1 VQNLGTS
8 EVDAQ
13 TAQWVGAFANPATLP
28 PSQGIQVAS
37 APIGT
42 VGDTGY
48 FDGSGAYIEPAQL
61 IWADGTTSTL
71 TQGSNGEPVLS
82 ETEVRE
88 TAQPML
94 PEDFRRQE
102 IEYRN
107 STGIQPPQ
115 RSLMEL
121 VEMPHSP
128 VDSYS
133 AREYRDA
140 AAQYRANMGADFRRD
155 SIYNGLWTRAAA
167 LDAAAGGGWGQEV
180 INDITGFATE
190 EGLHAQTGVAI
201 GGALGR
207 GIGSRLGNSVDTVL
221 DAGGKKP
228 DGDVPSIGSG
238 DVSTNRVNTDL
249 TLGDGIVASR
259 VNVRT
264 GDANEKGSGLEYAWK
279 KHGGA
284 WTDNKSAFTISKEE
298 LKIALQAP
306 LVVNT
311 PAYRSVT
318 SGNYIRTVD
327 MGRTIGIDAKS
338 GGQPTNFMTVI
349 TDSKGNLVN
358 AFPGKTF

>member
-1 VQNLGTS
+1 M
-8 EVDAQ
+8 DAR
-13 TAQWVGAFANPATLP
+13 TEQWVEAFANPATLP
-28 PSQGIQVAS
+28 SSECIVLAS

-42 VGDTGY
+42 VGDAGY
-48 FDGSGAYIEPAQL
+48 FDDSGAYIVPAQL
-61 IWADGTTSTL
+61 IWPDGTTNTL
-71 TQGSNGEPVLS
+71 ASSSDGEPMLQ

-107 STGIQPPQ
+107 STEVQPPQ

-121 VEMPHSP
+121 VEMSHSP

-133 AREYRDA
+133 AQEYREA
-140 AAQYRANMGADFRRD
+140 AAQYRASMGADFRRD

-221 DAGGKKP
+221 GTGGKNP
-228 DGDVPSIGSG
+228 DGDVPPIGSGLG
-238 DVSTNRVNTDL
+238 DVSTNGAAGGVIQALDGALPNAGKAVIDPNKLMSYALNPLHPVGGNKARVFESVLGYNQSNADQLIGKIQQGAL
-249 TLGDGIVASR
+249 TNPAVLGKADQFGQRFTVDMSITGPNGNSAV
-259 VNVRT
+259 VRT
-264 GDANEKGSGLEYAWK
+264 GWIFDPGSTVPRLA
-279 KHGGA
+279 
-284 WTDNKSAFTISKEE
+284 T
-298 LKIALQAP
+298 
-306 LVVNT
+306 
-311 PAYRSVT
+311 AYV
-318 SGNYIRTVD
+318 
-327 MGRTIGIDAKS
+327 K
-338 GGQPTNFMTVI
+338 
-349 TDSKGNLVN
+349 
-358 AFPGKTF
+358 